1 MVRKRSANS
10 RGFVEKLQRNM
21 LDLDNTEKQFI
32 VRGKIFLTDLESN
45 NQRPGSTDLI
55 TTYPQFIYQQVLNY
69 IQKTAH
75 FLTR

>member
-21 LDLDNTEKQFI
+21 LDLDNTDKQFI
-32 VRGKIFLTDLESN
+32 VLGKISLADLASN
-45 NQRPGSTDLI
+45 SQRPGSTDLI
-55 TTYPQFIYQQVLNY
+55 TTYPQFIYQQVSNY
-69 IQKTAH
+69 IQKTVH